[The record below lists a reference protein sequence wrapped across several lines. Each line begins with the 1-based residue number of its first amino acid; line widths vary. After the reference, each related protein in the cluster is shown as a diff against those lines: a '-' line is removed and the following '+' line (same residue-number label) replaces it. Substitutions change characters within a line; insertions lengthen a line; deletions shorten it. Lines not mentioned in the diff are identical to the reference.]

1 MNGEVGGMKY
11 AYDALGTLLE
21 AAIRDQKLTA
31 DAVKAMNSLTTA
43 IEQQSRSMPKAIVAD
58 VNSQLATTIDA
69 AATTLTSR
77 VESANLAADK
87 ATKALERAATFSIL
101 RICAP
106 ALLASLAAMALWYGV
121 TAWSVHRLEQQKT
134 DLKQQKTDLEQQKTD
149 LEQQKTDLEQQKT
162 DLEQQKTDLEQQKT
176 ELEQRVAYL
185 DSRGGRLDITSCR
198 FDDGRSVPC
207 IRVDETAPFNGG
219 YRIPIRVK

>member
-1 MNGEVGGMKY
+1 MNMNGEVGGVKY

-31 DAVKAMNSLTTA
+31 DAVKAMNSLTAA
-43 IEQQSRSMPKAIVAD
+43 IEQQSRFMPKAIVAD
-58 VNSQLATTIDA
+58 VKSQLGTTIDA

-134 DLKQQKTDLEQQKTD
+134 DL
-149 LEQQKTDLEQQKT
+149 
-162 DLEQQKTDLEQQKT
+162 EQQKT
-176 ELEQRVAYL
+176 ELEQRLAYL
-185 DSRGGRLDITSCR
+185 DSRGGHLDITSCR

>member
-58 VNSQLATTIDA
+58 VKSQLGTTIDA

-134 DLKQQKTDLEQQKTD
+134 
-149 LEQQKTDLEQQKT
+149 
-162 DLEQQKTDLEQQKT
+162 
-176 ELEQRVAYL
+176 ELEQRIAYL

>member
-1 MNGEVGGMKY
+1 MNGEVDGMKY

-21 AAIRDQKLTA
+21 AAMRDQKLTA
-31 DAVKAMNSLTTA
+31 DAVKAMNFLTAA
-43 IEQQSRSMPKAIVAD
+43 IEQQSRSLPKAIVTD
-58 VNSQLATTIDA
+58 VKNQLGTTIDA
-69 AATTLTSR
+69 AATALTSR

-121 TAWSVHRLEQQKT
+121 TAWYVHR
-134 DLKQQKTDLEQQKTD
+134 
-149 LEQQKTDLEQQKT
+149 
-162 DLEQQKTDLEQQKT
+162 LEQQKTDLEQQKT
-176 ELEQRVAYL
+176 ELEERVAYL
-185 DSRGGRLDITSCR
+185 DSRGGHLDITSCQ
-198 FDDGRSVPC
+198 FEDGRSVPC

>member
-31 DAVKAMNSLTTA
+31 DAVKAMNSLTA
-43 IEQQSRSMPKAIVAD
+43 AVEQQSRSMPKAIVAD
-58 VNSQLATTIDA
+58 VKSQLGTTIDA

-134 DLKQQKTDLEQQKTD
+134 DL
-149 LEQQKTDLEQQKT
+149 
-162 DLEQQKTDLEQQKT
+162 EQQKT

>member
-1 MNGEVGGMKY
+1 MNGEVDGMKY

-31 DAVKAMNSLTTA
+31 DAVKAMNSLTAA
-43 IEQQSRSMPKAIVAD
+43 IEQQSRSMPRAIVAD
-58 VNSQLATTIDA
+58 VKSQLDTTIEA
-69 AATTLTSR
+69 AAKTLTSR

-87 ATKALERAATFSIL
+87 ATKALERAATFSVL

-106 ALLASLAAMALWYGV
+106 VLLASLAAMATWYGV
-121 TAWSVHRLEQQKT
+121 TARSVSRLELQKT
-134 DLKQQKTDLEQQKTD
+134 DLQ
-149 LEQQKTDLEQQKT
+149 
-162 DLEQQKTDLEQQKT
+162 QQKT

-185 DSRGGRLDITSCR
+185 DSRGGRLDVTSCQ

-207 IRVDETAPFNGG
+207 IHVDETVPFKGG

>member
-1 MNGEVGGMKY
+1 MNMNGEVDGMKY

-31 DAVKAMNSLTTA
+31 DAVKAMNSLTAA
-43 IEQQSRSMPKAIVAD
+43 IEQQSRSMPKAIVTD
-58 VNSQLATTIDA
+58 VKDQLGTTIDA

-134 DLKQQKTDLEQQKTD
+134 DL
-149 LEQQKTDLEQQKT
+149 
-162 DLEQQKTDLEQQKT
+162 EQQKT

-185 DSRGGRLDITSCR
+185 DSRGGHLDITSCR